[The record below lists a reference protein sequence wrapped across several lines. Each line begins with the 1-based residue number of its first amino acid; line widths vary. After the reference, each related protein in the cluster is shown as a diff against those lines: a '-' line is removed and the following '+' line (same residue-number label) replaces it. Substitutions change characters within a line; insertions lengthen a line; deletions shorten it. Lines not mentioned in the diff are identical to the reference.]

1 MAFESFYGGRPG
13 ASLVIVHQYSSY
25 SDMVEDF
32 KQGGLTTSIV
42 NYGEYVVIN
51 NRLDPDY
58 HGNVYR
64 RGLNYAEIVDGV
76 ETGGAQFIGNMA
88 GPQGEP
94 GGIHIIGLVSSVDEL
109 DGKKP
114 EDYGD
119 DYKGWVMAVE
129 SEVTGERI
137 PDLQAYDYINE
148 EQFYIGNLPYA
159 PYTVKRT
166 TVDYDD
172 IA

>member
-32 KQGGLTTSIV
+32 KKGGLTTSIV

-94 GGIHIIGLVSSVDEL
+94 GGIHILGLVSSTKEL
-109 DGKKP
+109 NGKTP
-114 EDYGD
+114 ESIGGSN
-119 DYKGWVMAVE
+119 DYKGWVMAV
-129 SEVTGERI
+129 GKKGDI
-137 PDLQAYDYINE
+137 PDLYAYDYIDK

-159 PYTVKRT
+159 PYTVKRI

>member
-1 MAFESFYGGRPG
+1 
-13 ASLVIVHQYSSY
+13 
-25 SDMVEDF
+25 MVEDF
-32 KQGGLTTSIV
+32 KKGGLTTSIV

-64 RGLNYAEIVDGV
+64 RGLNYAEIVEGV

-114 EDYGD
+114 EDYGED
-119 DYKGWVMAVE
+119 FKGWVMAVE

-137 PDLQAYDYINE
+137 PDL
-148 EQFYIGNLPYA
+148 
-159 PYTVKRT
+159 
-166 TVDYDD
+166 
-172 IA
+172 

>member
-32 KQGGLTTSIV
+32 KKGGLTTSIV

-94 GGIHIIGLVSSVDEL
+94 GGIHILGLVSSTDEL
-109 DGKKP
+109 DGKTP
-114 EDYGD
+114 ESIGGSD
-119 DYKGWVMAVE
+119 DYKGWVMAVGNE
-129 SEVTGERI
+129 DNI
-137 PDLQAYDYINE
+137 PDLYAYDYIDKE
-148 EQFYIGNLPYA
+148 
-159 PYTVKRT
+159 
-166 TVDYDD
+166 
-172 IA
+172 

>member
-25 SDMVEDF
+25 SAMVEDF

-94 GGIHIIGLVSSVDEL
+94 GGIHILGLVSSTDEL
-109 DGKKP
+109 DGKTP
-114 EDYGD
+114 ESIGGSD
-119 DYKGWVMAVE
+119 DYKGWVMAVGNE
-129 SEVTGERI
+129 NNI
-137 PDLQAYDYINE
+137 PDLYAYDYIDE